1 MFDPN
6 SLTLPFNAGIHLNAI
21 YQSEFDCEPDFDLVT
36 MVESKRD
43 EGLYGQLKMG
53 ILDWY

>member
-36 MVESKRD
+36 MVESISQRGMRVCTD
-43 EGLYGQLKMG
+43 N
-53 ILDWY
+53 